1 MKYLHECRSQ
11 DWYSDC
17 MTVNFIHLN
26 SLWFE
31 MDSQL
36 SSFSV
41 FSTDLKRIQT
51 ILGFLSRKNLYSQLV
66 RSVRRQSSSLSP
78 SLSPC
83 QSSGNCSLKL
93 FQKKI
98 KGFGCKIMGQA
109 FGGSCS
115 AELEGLLQDCKAQTQ
130 DVSKSDAVAEGSNR
144 LAWGNIAT
152 TFALLTY

>member
-51 ILGFLSRKNLYSQLV
+51 ILGFLSRKKLYNPL
-66 RSVRRQSSSLSP
+66 VRRQSSSLSP

-98 KGFGCKIMGQA
+98 KGFGCKINGQA

-130 DVSKSDAVAEGSNR
+130 GVSKSAAVAEGINR
-144 LAWGNIAT
+144 LAWGKIAT